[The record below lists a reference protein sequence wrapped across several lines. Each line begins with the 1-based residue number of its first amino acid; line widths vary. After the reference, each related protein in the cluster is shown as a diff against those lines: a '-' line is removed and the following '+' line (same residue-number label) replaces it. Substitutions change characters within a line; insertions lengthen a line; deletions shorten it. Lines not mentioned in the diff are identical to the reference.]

1 MPLSWHDDLLG
12 AYVKSLVNKIT
23 SPFSLF
29 TAVAVECFSSIL
41 SRLTASS
48 QFWVIFKVANKELAP
63 KIGLLID
70 VLEVGMVKIT
80 TE

>member
-1 MPLSWHDDLLG
+1 
-12 AYVKSLVNKIT
+12 VKSLVNKIT

-41 SRLTASS
+41 SRLTGSS